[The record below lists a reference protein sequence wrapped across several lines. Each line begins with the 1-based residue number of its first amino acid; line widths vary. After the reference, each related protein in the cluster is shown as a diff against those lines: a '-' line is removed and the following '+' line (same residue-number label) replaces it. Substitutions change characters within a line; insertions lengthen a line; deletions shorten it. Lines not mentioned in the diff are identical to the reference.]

1 MPELLPALANRR
13 ASRAFANRPVEEE
26 LQLLL
31 WKAVSVAP
39 SHGNTQPT
47 RILVARSPESRAALL
62 AAISDGNRNW
72 APAAPLLFAVAAV
85 PSHDTTPQDFG
96 GTTREVWAM
105 HAGIAIGNLMAQATA
120 VGLVAHPMAGF
131 DEPAVRSVFGAP
143 DDLRILA
150 VVAAGYPGDPA
161 LLPEDLARKETAPQD
176 RLPLEHLIAFDR
188 WAEVNAVSARELRR
202 RNR

>member
-13 ASRAFANRPVEEE
+13 ASRAFSNRPVEEE
-26 LQLLL
+26 LEQLL

-47 RILVARSPESRAALL
+47 RILVARSPETRAALI
-62 AAISDGNRNW
+62 AAISEGNRNW

-96 GTTREVWAM
+96 GTTREVWAT

-120 VGLVAHPMAGF
+120 MGLVAHPMAGF
-131 DEPAVRSVFGAP
+131 DEPGVRAVFGAP
-143 DDLRILA
+143 ADVRIVA

-161 LLPEDLARKETAPQD
+161 SLPEDLARKETAPQD
-176 RLPLEHLIAFDR
+176 RLPLEHIIAFDR
-188 WAEVNAVSARELRR
+188 WTEVNGVSARELRR

>member
-13 ASRAFANRPVEEE
+13 ASRAFSSRPVEDE
-26 LQLLL
+26 LQQLL
-31 WKAVSVAP
+31 WKAVSIAP

-47 RILVARSPESRAALL
+47 RILIARSPETRTALT
-62 AAISDGNRNW
+62 ASISEGNRNW
-72 APAAPLLFAVAAV
+72 APAAPLLFAIAAV

-120 VGLVAHPMAGF
+120 LGLIAHPMAGF
-131 DEPAVRSVFGAP
+131 DEPGVRAVFGAP
-143 DDLRILA
+143 EDVRIVA

-161 LLPEDLARKETAPQD
+161 SLPEDLARKETAPQD
-176 RLPLEHLIAFDR
+176 RLAMEHLLAFDR
-188 WAEVNAVSARELRR
+188 WSDVNAVSARELRR
-202 RNR
+202 KNR

>member
-13 ASRAFANRPVEEE
+13 ASRAFSSRPVEDE
-26 LQLLL
+26 LQHVL
-31 WKAVSVAP
+31 WMAVSVAP

-47 RILVARSPESRAALL
+47 RILVAHTPESRAAL
-62 AAISDGNRNW
+62 ISSLSEGNRNW
-72 APAAPLLFAVAAV
+72 APAAPLLFAIAAV

-120 VGLVAHPMAGF
+120 LGLIAHPMAGF
-131 DEPAVRSVFGAP
+131 DEPGVRAVFGAP
-143 DDLRILA
+143 DDVRILA

-161 LLPEDLARKETAPQD
+161 SLPEDLARKETAPQD
-176 RLPLEHLIAFDR
+176 RLALEHLVAFDR
-188 WAEVNAVSARELRR
+188 WGAVNAVSARELRR